1 MWIHLKGSC
10 EVKPLRIDIVTLFP
24 AMFASLDESIIKR
37 AAEAGHVEIE
47 VVDLRQFSMNK
58 HRSVDDYPYGGGP
71 GMVMQAEPF
80 FLAVEHLRAAN
91 EQPAHVILFSPRG
104 ERFTQQKAV
113 DLTNK
118 ERLILLCG
126 HYEGVDER
134 VRETLVDEEISLG
147 DFVLTGGEIPAM
159 AVTDAVVRLLPGVL
173 PSESI
178 SDESF
183 TSGLLEYPQYTRPA
197 EYRGLH
203 VPEVLLSGNHER
215 IRRWRREQSLLR
227 TLVDRPDLLQSVELT
242 TEERQMVARE
252 AKRLGL
258 FTLL

>member
-10 EVKPLRIDIVTLFP
+10 EVRPLRIEIVTLFP
-24 AMFASLDESIIKR
+24 GMFASLDESIIKR
-37 AAEAGHVEIE
+37 AAEAGHVKIE
-47 VVDLRQFSMNK
+47 VVDLRQFTMNK
-58 HRSVDDYPYGGGP
+58 HRNVDDYPYGGGP

-80 FLAVEHLRAAN
+80 FLAVEHLKAAN

-104 ERFTQQKAV
+104 ERFTQQKAAE
-113 DLTNK
+113 LAKK
-118 ERLILLCG
+118 ERLLMLCG

-134 VRETLVDEEISLG
+134 VQEILVDEEISLG

-159 AVTDAVVRLLPGVL
+159 AVTDAVVRLIPGVL
-173 PSESI
+173 PEESI

-197 EYRGLH
+197 EFRGLH

-227 TLVDRPDLLQSVELT
+227 TLADRPDLLQAVELT
-242 TEERQMVARE
+242 AEERQMVAKE

-258 FTLL
+258 VTLL